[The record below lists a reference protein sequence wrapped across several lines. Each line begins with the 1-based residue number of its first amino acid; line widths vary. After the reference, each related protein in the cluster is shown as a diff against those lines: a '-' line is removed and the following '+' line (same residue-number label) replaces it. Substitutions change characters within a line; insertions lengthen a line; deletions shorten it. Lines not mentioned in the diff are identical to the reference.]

1 MRISLATNFDDSLI
15 DQVKKHPVEEI
26 FGKLSSDVAGGGRA
40 SYQIVRVGRRRL
52 EEHVRHAVQS
62 GIRFNYLLNAACLDN
77 REFTKKGQ
85 KRIRALLDWISEIG
99 VGAVTVASP
108 FLLEIVKNSY
118 PQLRVRVSVFA
129 CVDHVRKAKM
139 WEDLGADC
147 IMLDSLLVNREFRLL
162 RALRKAVQC
171 DLQLLVNN
179 SCLQSCAFS
188 HYHMNTLAHASQSGH
203 HSKGFFVD
211 WCFLRCTMMRLMDPA
226 NYVRSEWVRPEDLH
240 HYEALGYDHFKLT
253 ERGAPTPVLVRRVK
267 AYSERAFNGNLLD
280 LVQPHSAVL
289 GGYHL

>member
-1 MRISLATNFDDSLI
+1 M
-15 DQVKKHPVEEI
+15 
-26 FGKLSSDVAGGGRA
+26 
-40 SYQIVRVGRRRL
+40 
-52 EEHVRHAVQS
+52 
-62 GIRFNYLLNAACLDN
+62 
-77 REFTKKGQ
+77 
-85 KRIRALLDWISEIG
+85 
-99 VGAVTVASP
+99 ASP
-108 FLLEIVKNSY
+108 FLLEIVKHSY

-129 CVDHVRKAKM
+129 CIDHVRKAKM

-211 WCFLRCTMMRLMDPA
+211 WCFLRCTMMRLMDPV

-267 AYSERAFNGNLLD
+267 AYSERAFDGNLLD
-280 LVQPHSAVL
+280 LVQPYGFQKKMAGAPERGTRLWRLRYLLRPLKAKPGKLWNLMKLAEERGMLASAEGESPVVL
-289 GGYHL
+289 DNAQLAGFME